1 MSRSITRENLA
12 DIIVIGAGIVG
23 LATAWRLSQRYPRN
37 KIIVLEKESQIGFHQ
52 SGHNSGVIHSGIY
65 YMPGSK
71 KAEYCREGRRQL
83 IEFCDKYKIPYEICG
98 KVIVAVQSGQLD
110 QLERLYQRGV
120 ENRIGDLERI
130 GRDELREIEPACSGI
145 AALRVGAAGIV
156 DFRQVCKVLAGLILE
171 QGGTI
176 CTGME
181 VTGIGT
187 GGKGVMVETRP
198 AKPGRK
204 GSDRTD
210 SEHVDW
216 MYTDPDRRGSS
227 AASSK
232 EAGQVFFCRELV
244 NCAGLQAD
252 RVALMAGID
261 PKIRIIPF
269 RGDYYKLHKERQHL
283 VRSLIYPL
291 PDENF
296 PFLGVHLTRVING
309 EVECGPNA
317 ILALAREKYSRWGFE
332 ADDAREILRFPG
344 FWKLVRRHWRTG
356 LTEMQ
361 RSLSKR
367 MFARD
372 VQQLVPDITPADLI
386 PVTPGIRANAVDLE
400 GRVVDDFHFERAER
414 QLHVLNAPSPAATAS
429 LRIGEEIAAQCRL

>member
-23 LATAWRLSQRYPRN
+23 LATAWRLSQRYPHS

-65 YMPGSK
+65 YKPGSR

-83 IEFCDKYKIPYEICG
+83 IEFCDNFKIPYEICG
-98 KVIVAVQSGQLD
+98 KVIVAVRSGQVD
-110 QLERLYQRGV
+110 QLDRLYQRGV
-120 ENRIGDLERI
+120 ENQVGDLDRI

-156 DFRQVCKVLAGLILE
+156 DFRQVCRVLVELIRDK
-171 QGGTI
+171 GGTI
-176 CTGME
+176 CTGLE

-198 AKPGRK
+198 AKPGRA
-204 GSDRTD
+204 GS
-210 SEHVDW
+210 
-216 MYTDPDRRGSS
+216 DRRGSS

-232 EAGQVFFCRELV
+232 EAGPVFFCRELV

-296 PFLGVHLTRVING
+296 PFLGVHLTRMING

-332 ADDAREILRFPG
+332 ADDVGEILRFPG

-367 MFARD
+367 MFTRA
-372 VQQLVPDITPADLI
+372 VQQLVPDIAPADLM
-386 PVTPGIRANAVDLE
+386 PATPGIRANAVDAE